1 MNALN
6 SSRLSI
12 FRFCALLAGWVAC
25 LPTAFATTPKI
36 MVFGDSLAAAYG
48 LATQQGWVMLLAD
61 QLEKRNPPAAVVNA
75 SISGETTRGGLAR
88 ISADLARHQPSLV
101 LLELGA
107 NDGLRGLALRET
119 RANLAALIRTI
130 VSAKADVVLIG
141 IQIPPN
147 YGLDYAREF
156 REMYPGLAKQ
166 HKLTLVP
173 FLLEGIALQRELFQ
187 ADGLHPTAAAQL
199 RIVENVLPGI
209 ETALKNSPRRKIN
222 H

>member
-6 SSRLSI
+6 SSSLSI
-12 FRFCALLAGWVAC
+12 FRVCVLLAGLVAC
-25 LPTAFATTPKI
+25 LPAAFAAPPKI

-48 LATQQGWVMLLAD
+48 LAPQQGWVKLLAD
-61 QLEKRNPPAAVVNA
+61 RLEQRNPPALVVNA

-88 ISADLARHQPSLV
+88 IRADLATHQPSLV

-107 NDGLRGLALRET
+107 NDGLRGLAVRET
-119 RANLAALIRTI
+119 QANLTALIRTI
-130 VSAKADVVLIG
+130 VSNKANVVLIG

-156 REMYPGLAKQ
+156 REMYPTLAKQ

-173 FLLEGIALQRELFQ
+173 FLLEGFAEQRELFQ
-187 ADGLHPTAAAQL
+187 ADGLHPTAAAQM
-199 RIVENVLPGI
+199 RIVENVLPGV
-209 ETALKNSPRRKIN
+209 ETALKNSPRRKN
-222 H
+222 

>member
-6 SSRLSI
+6 SSSLSI
-12 FRFCALLAGWVAC
+12 FRVCALLASLVAC

-48 LATQQGWVMLLAD
+48 LAPQQGWVKLLAD
-61 QLEKRNPPAAVVNA
+61 RLEKRNPPAAVVNA

-107 NDGLRGLALRET
+107 NDGLRGLAVRET

-130 VSAKADVVLIG
+130 IGNKADVVLIG

-147 YGLDYAREF
+147 YGLNYAREF

-166 HKLTLVP
+166 YKLPLVP
-173 FLLEGIALQRELFQ
+173 FLLEGIAERREMFQ
-187 ADGLHPTAAAQL
+187 ADGLHPTAAAQM

-209 ETALKNSPRRKIN
+209 EAALKKPPRRKN
-222 H
+222 

>member
-6 SSRLSI
+6 SSSLSI
-12 FRFCALLAGWVAC
+12 FRVCALLVSLVAC
-25 LPTAFATTPKI
+25 LPTAFATSPKI

-48 LATQQGWVMLLAD
+48 LAPQQGWVKLLAD
-61 QLEKRNPPAAVVNA
+61 RLEKRNPPAAVVNA

-107 NDGLRGLALRET
+107 NDGLRGLAVRET

-130 VSAKADVVLIG
+130 IGNKANVVLIG

-166 HKLTLVP
+166 YKLPLVP
-173 FLLEGIALQRELFQ
+173 FLLEGIAERREMFQ
-187 ADGLHPTAAAQL
+187 ADGLHPTAAAQM

-209 ETALKNSPRRKIN
+209 EAALKKPPRRKN
-222 H
+222 